1 MDTLIHP
8 ENTWVLMSV
17 MMAAVAAS
25 IYFELRYAWASR
37 L

>member
-17 MMAAVAAS
+17 MMAAGAA
-25 IYFELRYAWASR
+25 AAPAGHGNAP
-37 L
+37 